1 LFSFGFRRCK
11 TKIIKKLKSTKNPKD
26 ALAAPVPNQ
35 RRVGSLNKHPAHRL
49 IATLWLNLQVYGI
62 IVFLKGDNDSKTSI
76 NKMKAKL
83 TVLYVVSMIALFT
96 TSEAKCQI
104 LITGGVSTS
113 EVVKFDSLMANLSEY
128 SSSRNRAYFDAILK
142 NTKTNGWKQKRIFNQ
157 IVSIGNDMSDSLIQK
172 MLAKIPSNDI
182 YYTRATAVLT
192 GYGVR
197 NLRRLNLEGE
207 IGQHVLTTQVLNRKY
222 LEVWDNREHKIPSNI
237 QFIAHLANAIQ
248 ELEKKNKRKSVAY
261 FEKADSLIVGSW
273 QKMYYSKVKAI
284 ATVIES
290 HDKTIPAWYK
300 IGLDTMMLDGN
311 LYFHSADH
319 YKERH
324 KMISHYADI
333 ENKEAYLGYLLK
345 LGMVTLADTTLIR
358 TVTEGYDFTLI
369 TQLSA
374 NKAQASV
381 LNAEQRILE
390 ADIKIKRYA
399 SILPILWTIAAISFI
414 GMIIL
419 YILLRVNKKRFGQE
433 IQGAVDAY
441 TVNVS
446 LLANICEKKLKETE
460 S

>member
-1 LFSFGFRRCK
+1 
-11 TKIIKKLKSTKNPKD
+11 
-26 ALAAPVPNQ
+26 
-35 RRVGSLNKHPAHRL
+35 
-49 IATLWLNLQVYGI
+49 
-62 IVFLKGDNDSKTSI
+62 
-76 NKMKAKL
+76 MKAKL

-96 TSEAKCQI
+96 TGEAKCQI

-172 MLAKIPSNDI
+172 MLAKIPPNDI
-182 YYTRATAVLT
+182 YYKRATAVLT
-192 GYGVR
+192 GYGVKSMSS
-197 NLRRLNLEGE
+197 LGLEGE
-207 IGQHVLTTQVLNRKY
+207 IGQHVLTTEVLDRTY
-222 LEVWDNREHKIPSNI
+222 SLLWDNKKYKIPSNI
-237 QFIAHLANAIQ
+237 QFIADLANAIQ
-248 ELEKKNKRKSVAY
+248 ELQNKNKGKSVAY
-261 FEKADSLIVGSW
+261 FEKAESLLVGSW
-273 QKMYYSKVKAI
+273 QKMYYQKVKAI

-290 HDKTIPAWYK
+290 HDKTIPTWYT
-300 IGLDTMMLDGN
+300 IGLDTMMLDGD

-319 YKERH
+319 YEQRH
-324 KMISHYADI
+324 KMISLYANG
-333 ENKEAYLGYLLK
+333 ENKKNYVADYLKHRML
-345 LGMVTLADTTLIR
+345 TLEDTTLIR
-358 TVTEGYDFTLI
+358 AISGGYDLTLI
-369 TQLSA
+369 SKLSES
-374 NKAQASV
+374 KAKASIIN
-381 LNAEQRILE
+381 LEQSILE
-390 ADIKIKRYA
+390 ADIKMKRYA